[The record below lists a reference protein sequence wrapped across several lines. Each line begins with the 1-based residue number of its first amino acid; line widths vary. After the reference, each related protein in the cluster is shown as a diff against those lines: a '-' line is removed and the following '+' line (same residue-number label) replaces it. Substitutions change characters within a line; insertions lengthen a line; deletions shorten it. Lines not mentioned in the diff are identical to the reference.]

1 MVTIKQVAKRAG
13 VSFKTVS
20 RVVNNDPTVKPE
32 NREKILA
39 AIEELGYQPNIAAR
53 MIRKK
58 KSDVIGFISDEI
70 STTPSSVDIIR
81 GAQDMAWE
89 KGKTLMVFN
98 LNQKDANPAQLFDEC
113 TQHRAEGVIYGAMY
127 HQAVE
132 LPETFSKLPTVMVNC
147 FDPLQKY
154 PAIVPDDRQAA
165 YYITRQLL
173 AKGYK
178 RIAFLNLNPDIIA
191 AKLRLAGFQQAL
203 TEHGLDESQA
213 IVKTVEQVNDNEV
226 IDVTREVTLDV
237 LENFKP
243 DAILCGKD
251 LVAVRVYFVLESLKM
266 KIGKDIGV
274 ASFDN
279 WDVIPDI
286 LVPGL
291 STMSLPYYEMGRRA
305 VQKIIQAAADKEKT
319 QLESIEPERITCLLA
334 SRASF

>member
-1 MVTIKQVAKRAG
+1 MVTIKQVAQRAG

-32 NREKILA
+32 NRDKILA

-58 KSDVIGFISDEI
+58 NSDVIGFISDEI

-98 LNQKDANPAQLFDEC
+98 LNQKDANPSQLFDEC

-127 HQAVE
+127 HQPVS
-132 LPETFSKLPTVMVNC
+132 LPESFEKLPTVMVNC
-147 FDPLQKY
+147 FDPEQKY
-154 PAIVPDDRQAA
+154 PAIVPDDEQAA
-165 YYITRQLL
+165 YYVTRQLL
-173 AKGYK
+173 AKGYR

-191 AKLRLAGFQQAL
+191 AQLRLAGFEQAL
-203 TEHGLDESQA
+203 TEYGITEDNY
-213 IVKTVEQVNDNEV
+213 IVKTIEQVKGGKV
-226 IDVTREVTLDV
+226 IDVTRDMTLDV
-237 LENFKP
+237 LDNFKP

-251 LVAVRVYFVLESLKM
+251 LVAVRVYFVLESLKI
-266 KIGKDIGV
+266 KVAEDIGV

-279 WDVIPDI
+279 WDAIPDI

-305 VQKIIQAAADKEKT
+305 VQKVIATSEHKHNT
-319 QLESIEPERITCLLA
+319 QSGEPEKITCLLA
-334 SRASF
+334 SRESF